1 MNESSQSPLR
11 AVLHDSRMLSGLA
24 VMLLLV
30 ALAPAAGAT
39 PAGQVIFA
47 AGQVTAERTPP
58 EPLAKGDDV
67 LVEDTVRTGSA
78 SRAQLLMLDGAKIAI
93 RPESALRI
101 EEFAYAA
108 GDEDPAAAAVTS
120 ADQDASVT
128 RLLKGGFRTIT
139 GAIGKQADDKY
150 EVRTPVGVL
159 GIRGTDFAILLCGGD
174 CSAADG
180 ASPPEDGLYLGVT
193 EGIIVF
199 RNETGE
205 IELRAG
211 EYAFIPLDTR
221 RPRRLSVPPP
231 QLIDSGVPAD
241 GTRAESPVAGFN
253 SKLGSRRQPDVPAA
267 RGNGDDEDSEA
278 PGGSDT
284 PEQPVNVLDA
294 DGSLIDITPG
304 QSPERDPQ
312 TPPPGNRTI
321 SWSSGPLPGRQ
332 LPAVSGVADNALGD
346 YTLDAG
352 GNLTGFSAPLPS
364 AQQGVEDA
372 DFDINTSA
380 NAETGSHTVTLL
392 RWGRWSGGTA
402 SIVTATGA
410 NADVDLSQQSLHWIS
425 SPDWMTA
432 PVIPVSG
439 TATYSLIGAT
449 SPTDNFG
456 NTGVLGDATL
466 VADFTNQQVT
476 STLNL
481 TLGQSQWQATGA
493 GVLGPLIDPARPA
506 HLFEGLYDTVTVDGV
521 GGGNGVFSGF
531 FSSEGDTSDPAFPG
545 GAGLT
550 YSLQDPGGRT
560 TVSGAAAFGNP

>member
-11 AVLHDSRMLSGLA
+11 AVVHDSRTLPGF
-24 VMLLLV
+24 VVVLLLV
-30 ALAPAAGAT
+30 ALAPAADAT

-47 AGQVTAERTPP
+47 TGQVTAERTPP

-108 GDEDPAAAAVTS
+108 GDDDPAAAAVTS

-159 GIRGTDFAILLCGGD
+159 GIRGTDFALLLCGGD
-174 CSAADG
+174 CSAVDG
-180 ASPPEDGLYLGVT
+180 AAPPEDGLYIGVT

-199 RNETGE
+199 RNETGD

-211 EYAFIPLDTR
+211 QYAFIPLDTR

-241 GTRAESPVAGFN
+241 GARAEQPVAGFN

-267 RGNGDDEDSEA
+267 RDDGDDANPEA
-278 PGGSDT
+278 PGSGEA

-304 QSPERDPQ
+304 QSPDPQ
-312 TPPPGNRTI
+312 QPPPGNRTI
-321 SWSSGPLPGRQ
+321 SWSSGPLEAVQ
-332 LPAVSGVADNALGD
+332 LQAFSTVADNDLGN
-346 YTLDAG
+346 YTLDTD
-352 GNLTGFSAPLPS
+352 GNLTGFSAPFLFL
-364 AQQGVEDA
+364 QQGFEDG
-372 DFDINTSA
+372 DFDINTAATVES
-380 NAETGSHTVTLL
+380 GSDTVTLL

-402 SIVTATGA
+402 SIVTATGG
-410 NADVDLSQQSLHWIS
+410 NVDVDLSQQSAHWIS

-476 STLNL
+476 STLSL
-481 TLGQSQWQATGA
+481 TLGQSQWEARGS

-506 HLFEGLYDTVTVDGV
+506 HLFEGAYDTVTVDGA
-521 GGGNGVFSGF
+521 GGGNGLFSGF

-550 YSLQDPGGRT
+550 YSLQDPGGQT
-560 TVSGAAAFGNP
+560 TVSGAVAFGDP

>member
-1 MNESSQSPLR
+1 M
-11 AVLHDSRMLSGLA
+11 
-24 VMLLLV
+24 
-30 ALAPAAGAT
+30 
-39 PAGQVIFA
+39 IFA
-47 AGQVTAERTPP
+47 TGQVTAERTPP

-108 GDEDPAAAAVTS
+108 GDDDPAAAAVTS

-159 GIRGTDFAILLCGGD
+159 GIRGTDFALLLCGGD

-180 ASPPEDGLYLGVT
+180 AAPPEDGLYIGVT

-199 RNETGE
+199 RNETGD

-211 EYAFIPLDTR
+211 EYAFIPLDIDAR
-221 RPRRLSVPPP
+221 GGFRYRHRSA
-231 QLIDSGVPAD
+231 IDSGAPAD
-241 GTRAESPVAGFN
+241 GARAEQPVAGFD

-267 RGNGDDEDSEA
+267 RDDDDDANPEA
-278 PGGSDT
+278 PGSGEA

-304 QSPERDPQ
+304 QSPDPQ
-312 TPPPGNRTI
+312 QPPPGNRTI
-321 SWSSGPLPGRQ
+321 SWSSGPLEAVQ
-332 LPAVSGVADNALGD
+332 LQAFSTVADNDLGN
-346 YTLDAG
+346 YTLDTD
-352 GNLTGFSAPLPS
+352 GNLTGFSAPFLFL
-364 AQQGVEDA
+364 QQGFEDG
-372 DFDINTSA
+372 DFDINTAATVES
-380 NAETGSHTVTLL
+380 GSDTVTLL

-402 SIVTATGA
+402 SIVTATGG
-410 NADVDLSQQSLHWIS
+410 NVDVDLSQQSAHWIS

-456 NTGVLGDATL
+456 NTGVLGTRRL
-466 VADFTNQQVT
+466 SPT
-476 STLNL
+476 SRT
-481 TLGQSQWQATGA
+481 SKS
-493 GVLGPLIDPARPA
+493 PA
-506 HLFEGLYDTVTVDGV
+506 H
-521 GGGNGVFSGF
+521 
-531 FSSEGDTSDPAFPG
+531 
-545 GAGLT
+545 
-550 YSLQDPGGRT
+550 
-560 TVSGAAAFGNP
+560 